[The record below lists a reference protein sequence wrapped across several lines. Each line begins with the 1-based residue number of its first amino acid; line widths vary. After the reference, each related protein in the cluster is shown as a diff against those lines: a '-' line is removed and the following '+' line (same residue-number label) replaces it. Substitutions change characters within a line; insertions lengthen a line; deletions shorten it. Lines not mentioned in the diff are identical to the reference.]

1 MGGRRAVGKQASG
14 FWGAG
19 GRGLTAVAATE
30 TPRRGD
36 RKGCRADDPSWVTGR
51 VPGTGGTRSL
61 ADPVFHRLFAGQ
73 PGGGARTPHRTNAA
87 AEGRCGGS
95 GVLGAREAPGP
106 NRLAPTPRSG
116 TDSLRCGPGPTRARR
131 SRPGTGPS
139 TSPTASNLA
148 REPDVARRATSPWRR
163 RTAGLFHARAGTLPG
178 GWPSGAVPASLSLLS
193 RVSRSGADGGRGR
206 KGQAPAD
213 SEVTPCRRERPGDA
227 PAGERA
233 GSAGRDAVGLH
244 GNSMAHRAPGRK
256 RQSFQ
261 KGVQLSRFTPIS
273 APTEAHTCPRLD
285 PSTALHSGPAC
296 HPPWRG
302 ASKVSRDSR

>member
-1 MGGRRAVGKQASG
+1 MGSRR
-14 FWGAG
+14 
-19 GRGLTAVAATE
+19 
-30 TPRRGD
+30 P
-36 RKGCRADDPSWVTGR
+36 RADRSGSHGDPKARRREGMSRRRSQLGHR
-51 VPGTGGTRSL
+51 PGTGDGEGGARSL
-61 ADPVFHRLFAGQ
+61 PDPVFHRLFAGQ
-73 PGGGARTPHRTNAA
+73 PGGGARTPHRTNVA

-95 GVLGAREAPGP
+95 GVLGAREAPAP
-106 NRLAPTPRSG
+106 NRLAPLRSG
-116 TDSLRCGPGPTRARR
+116 TDSLRR

-206 KGQAPAD
+206 KGQAPDD

-233 GSAGRDAVGLH
+233 GVGWQGRGGSPWQLH
-244 GNSMAHRAPGRK
+244 GPQGSW
-256 RQSFQ
+256 QE
-261 KGVQLSRFTPIS
+261 TPEFPEGSPAFPIY
-273 APTEAHTCPRLD
+273 AKLRPHQAHTCPRLD

>member
-1 MGGRRAVGKQASG
+1 MGSRRPRADRSG
-14 FWGAG
+14 SHGDPKARRREGMSRRRSQLGHRPGTGDEG
-19 GRGLTAVAATE
+19 GRGAVPPGPGVSPALRRAAW
-30 TPRRGD
+30 RRGAHAAQD
-36 RKGCRADDPSWVTGR
+36 QRGRRRTLRGKRGSGRA
-51 VPGTGGTRSL
+51 
-61 ADPVFHRLFAGQ
+61 
-73 PGGGARTPHRTNAA
+73 GGARTEPTR
-87 AEGRCGGS
+87 S
-95 GVLGAREAPGP
+95 DAPVRDRHDP
-106 NRLAPTPRSG
+106 LRSG
-116 TDSLRCGPGPTRARR
+116 TDLLQC

-193 RVSRSGADGGRGR
+193 RVSRSRADGGRGR
-206 KGQAPAD
+206 KGQAPDD

-227 PAGERA
+227 PPGSGR

-261 KGVQLSRFTPIS
+261 KGVQLSRFTPS
-273 APTEAHTCPRLD
+273 FPHQAHTCPRLN

-302 ASKVSRDSR
+302 ASKVSHDSR